1 MKHQSFRTTRAAAL
15 AALLAASLQAQ
26 AQAPDAELRQREVR
40 LWAASCAACHG
51 TDGRSEGASLR
62 LAGKSSDYLYDNLI
76 AFKTGTRAATVM
88 HQHARGYSDQEL
100 RRLAEHF
107 GGIR

>member
-15 AALLAASLQAQ
+15 AALLAASLQTQ
-26 AQAPDAELRQREVR
+26 AQDAELRLREVR

-62 LAGKSSDYLYDNLI
+62 LAGKPSDYLYDNLI

-100 RRLAEHF
+100 RRLADHF